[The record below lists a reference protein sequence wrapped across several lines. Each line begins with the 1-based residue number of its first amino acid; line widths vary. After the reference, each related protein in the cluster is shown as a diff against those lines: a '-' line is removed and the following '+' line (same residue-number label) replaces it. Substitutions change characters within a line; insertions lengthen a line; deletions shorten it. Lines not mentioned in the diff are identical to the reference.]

1 MLTLDVSMKN
11 PLSRQSLVVLIFPI
25 LGDFLIFM
33 ETSENRVMIISALTK
48 HEYKLILLDF
58 YQVHEEFVVGEIT
71 RKMGGHLRDL
81 LCGEILNLV
90 YSVKLLVSASAS
102 PLLANPSLIS
112 APTTHAQG
120 DNVS

>member
-25 LGDFLIFM
+25 LGDFLICM

-48 HEYKLILLDF
+48 HECKLILLDF

-71 RKMGGHLRDL
+71 RKMGGAFTRSALRRDFELGL
-81 LCGEILNLV
+81 LSKVIGFRLCI
-90 YSVKLLVSASAS
+90 A
-102 PLLANPSLIS
+102 LAC
-112 APTTHAQG
+112 
-120 DNVS
+120 

>member
-1 MLTLDVSMKN
+1 
-11 PLSRQSLVVLIFPI
+11 
-25 LGDFLIFM
+25 M

-71 RKMGGHLRDL
+71 RNMGGHLRDL

-120 DNVS
+120 DTVS